1 MAMMYQTTSSTTP
14 KIMHYECTHEFA
26 NGHITHSYGAVPVFS
41 ESHGNDMLHKWN
53 LNPNKSGL
61 EPGTRYTYKLVFFAD
76 NNNFTNG
83 F

>member
-41 ESHGNDMLHKWN
+41 ERHGNDMLHKWN
-53 LNPNKSGL
+53 LNPSKSGI
-61 EPGTRYTYKLVFFAD
+61 EPGTRYAYKLVFFAD
-76 NNNFTNG
+76 G
-83 F
+83 VL

>member
-1 MAMMYQTTSSTTP
+1 MYQTTSSTTP

-76 NNNFTNG
+76 NA
-83 F
+83 

>member
-1 MAMMYQTTSSTTP
+1 MMYQTTSSTTP

-41 ESHGNDMLHKWN
+41 ERHGNEMLHKWN
-53 LNPNKSGL
+53 LNPSKSGL

-76 NNNFTNG
+76 G
-83 F
+83 VL